1 MATRGSSQAALS
13 PTIPP
18 TADRPSDRPIV
29 RPSLHLRATA
39 ATFPFPPA
47 PSAART
53 RAPTA
58 ALSIR
63 SGTVLTDVTA
73 GGLPG
78 LEVVA
83 PAEARASLDISRLV
97 LPPRL
102 RPGARLGVLDITEFF
117 GETTGGV
124 RTYLLQKAAYVQ
136 RHGDLRQAIVVPGAR
151 DEILEAGGVRCYRL
165 HGPSVPTQKPYRFM
179 LATRST
185 SRIVAHERPDL
196 IEVGST
202 WFAPWLVHLAT
213 RRVDLPVAWFYHSN
227 FPRVIAPW
235 PERADRVRRQAA
247 DLAWRYVRRLGRM
260 VRATLAPSAFVAG
273 ELERAGVE
281 RVVRVSLGVD
291 LERFHPRRREYATET
306 RRRHGLPG
314 GPLAIYV
321 GRLAAEKEV
330 ELLLA
335 AWPEVERRTGARLV
349 LVGDGPAKRRLQRR
363 AGSERFTWLPFQ
375 PDRDRLADLLAGAD
389 LAVAPCSI
397 ETFGLSALEAL
408 ASGTPLVSADRGGVA
423 ETVARSGAGAVFAS
437 GRPGALAETVE
448 QVLRGSLEPLRVAG
462 RRYAEAYHGWDA
474 VLNRIFGVYRDLL
487 AS

>member
-1 MATRGSSQAALS
+1 M
-13 PTIPP
+13 P
-18 TADRPSDRPIV
+18 D
-29 RPSLHLRATA
+29 
-39 ATFPFPPA
+39 
-47 PSAART
+47 
-53 RAPTA
+53 
-58 ALSIR
+58 
-63 SGTVLTDVTA
+63 
-73 GGLPG
+73 

-83 PAEARASLDISRLV
+83 PAGARASLDISRLD

-102 RPGARLGVLDITEFF
+102 RPTARLGVLDITEFF
-117 GETTGGV
+117 GDTTGGV
-124 RTYLLQKAAYVQ
+124 RTYLLQKARYVQ
-136 RHGDLRQAIVVPGAR
+136 RRADLRQAIVVPGAR
-151 DEILEAGGVRCYRL
+151 DEILEAAGVRCYRL

-235 PERADRVRRQAA
+235 PARAGRARREAA
-247 DLAWRYVRRLGRM
+247 ELAWRYVRRLGRM

-291 LERFHPRRREYATET
+291 LDRFHPRRRARAAET
-306 RRRHGLPG
+306 RRLHGLPE

-321 GRLAAEKEV
+321 GRMAAEKEV
-330 ELLLA
+330 DLLLA
-335 AWPEVERRTGARLV
+335 AWPRVERRTGARLV

-363 AGSERFTWLPFQ
+363 QGAERVAWLPFQ
-375 PDRDRLADLLAGAD
+375 HDRDRLADLLAAAD
-389 LAVAPCSI
+389 VAVAPCSI

-408 ASGTPLVSADRGGVA
+408 ASGTPLLSADRGGVA
-423 ETVARSGAGAVFAS
+423 ETVARSGAGEVFVS
-437 GRPGALAETVE
+437 GDADALAEGAERMLTGDP
-448 QVLRGSLEPLRVAG
+448 RSLGALG
-462 RRYAEAYHGWDA
+462 RLYAEAHHGWDA
-474 VLNRIFGVYRDLL
+474 VLDRLFDVYRDILR
-487 AS
+487 S

>member
-1 MATRGSSQAALS
+1 
-13 PTIPP
+13 
-18 TADRPSDRPIV
+18 
-29 RPSLHLRATA
+29 
-39 ATFPFPPA
+39 
-47 PSAART
+47 
-53 RAPTA
+53 
-58 ALSIR
+58 
-63 SGTVLTDVTA
+63 
-73 GGLPG
+73 
-78 LEVVA
+78 
-83 PAEARASLDISRLV
+83 
-97 LPPRL
+97 
-102 RPGARLGVLDITEFF
+102 VLDITEFF

-281 RVVRVSLGVD
+281 GVVRVSLGVD

-306 RRRHGLPG
+306 RRRHGLPA

-448 QVLRGSLEPLRVAG
+448 QVLQGSLEPLRVAG

-474 VLNRIFGVYRDLL
+474 VLDRIFGVYRDLL